1 MDRIL
6 VTGGLGFIG
15 SHLADALLQQGH
27 EVTILDRNKKPIYK
41 PDCRI
46 IYGDVR
52 KRRAVEQAV
61 KGKDKVFHLAAQASV
76 AISVKDP
83 QLTAETNVLGTLN
96 LLDAAAR
103 NELECFVNISS
114 SSVYGEPKY
123 LPVDEN
129 HELNPKSPYAASKL
143 AAEDFCRAYHD
154 LYGLN
159 VNSMRF
165 FNVYGP
171 RQQGEYAGVIQIFIN
186 KLKQGKAPIIFG
198 DGEQTRDFVYVK
210 DALEATIA
218 ASKLKGCEAFN
229 IGLGQQQTVN
239 SIAKRIIGYFK
250 SELKPEYKP
259 PRAGD
264 PRHTLAD
271 ISKAERM
278 LGYKPI
284 YTFENGLKE
293 TLEYFSKN

>member
-15 SHLADALLQQGH
+15 SHLADALLQNGH
-27 EVTILDRNKKPIYK
+27 EVTILDRNKKPVYK

-46 IYGDVR
+46 IYGDIR
-52 KRRAVEQAV
+52 KRRDVEQAA
-61 KGKDKVFHLAAQASV
+61 KGKDKIFHLAAQASV
-76 AISVKDP
+76 AISVSEP
-83 QLTAETNVLGTLN
+83 QMTAETNVIGTLN
-96 LLDAAAR
+96 LLDAAVK
-103 NELECFVNISS
+103 NKIENFVNISS
-114 SSVYGEPKY
+114 CSVYGEAKY
-123 LPVDEN
+123 LPVDEK

-143 AAEDFCRAYHD
+143 AAEEFCRTYHN
-154 LYGLN
+154 LHGLN

-186 KLKQGKAPIIFG
+186 KLKKKKQPVIFG

-210 DALEATIA
+210 DAADAAIA

-239 SIAKRIIGYFK
+239 SIAKSIIAHFG
-250 SELKPEYKP
+250 SNLKPDYQP

-264 PRHTLAD
+264 PRHMLAD
-271 ISKAERM
+271 ITKAEKM
-278 LGYKPI
+278 LSYKPM
-284 YTFENGLKE
+284 YTFDKGLKE

>member
-15 SHLADALLQQGH
+15 SHLADALLQKGH
-27 EVTILDRNKKPIYK
+27 EVTILDRNKKPVYK

-46 IYGDVR
+46 IYGDIR
-52 KRRAVEQAV
+52 KRRDVEQAA
-61 KGKDKVFHLAAQASV
+61 KGKDKIFHLAAQASV
-76 AISVKDP
+76 AISVSEP
-83 QLTAETNVLGTLN
+83 QMTAETNVIGTLN
-96 LLDAAAR
+96 LLDAAVK
-103 NELECFVNISS
+103 NKIENFVNISS
-114 SSVYGEPKY
+114 CSVYGEAKY
-123 LPVDEN
+123 LPVDEK

-143 AAEDFCRAYHD
+143 AAEEFCRTYHN
-154 LYGLN
+154 LHGLN

-186 KLKQGKAPIIFG
+186 KLKKKKQPVIFG

-210 DALEATIA
+210 DAADAAIA

-239 SIAKRIIGYFK
+239 SIAKSIIAHFG
-250 SELKPEYKP
+250 SNLKPDYQP

-264 PRHTLAD
+264 PRHMLAD
-271 ISKAERM
+271 ITKAEKM
-278 LGYKPI
+278 LSYKPM
-284 YTFENGLKE
+284 YTFDKGLKE

>member
-46 IYGDVR
+46 IYGDIR
-52 KRRAVEQAV
+52 KRRAAEQAV

-76 AISVKDP
+76 AVSVADP
-83 QLTAETNVLGTLN
+83 LLTAETNVLGTLN
-96 LLDAAAR
+96 LLEAAVKNNVENFA
-103 NELECFVNISS
+103 NISS
-114 SSVYGEPKY
+114 CSVYGEPKY
-123 LPVDEN
+123 LPVDEK

-154 LYGLN
+154 LHGLN
-159 VNSMRF
+159 VHSMRF

-186 KLKQGKAPIIFG
+186 KLKQRKSPIIFG

-210 DALEATIA
+210 DAAEATIA

-239 SIAKRIIGYFK
+239 SIAKSITAYFR
-250 SELKPEYKP
+250 SCLKPEYQP

-271 ISKAERM
+271 ISKAEKM
-278 LGYKPI
+278 LGYKPM
-284 YTFENGLKE
+284 YTFEKGLKE
-293 TLEYFSKN
+293 TLEYFSKK